1 MTDILLIII
10 TISTYI
16 FIFCITK
23 FIVMPY
29 FNKKNE
35 LLEKDV
41 KNKANTFFS
50 TIDIASVDKL
60 ITEYIQKYIDRYIV
74 YKFISNKKL
83 YINEESTDTMI
94 KDVTKNV
101 MRDISELYVFY
112 FKLLYS
118 IDDTEDLI
126 RYVHDKVMIQTI
138 DSVSSYNKSIE

>member
-1 MTDILLIII
+1 MTDILLIVI

>member
-50 TIDIASVDKL
+50 TIDIVSVDKL

>member
-16 FIFCITK
+16 FIFCVTK

-50 TIDIASVDKL
+50 TIDIVSVDKL

>member
-1 MTDILLIII
+1 MTDILLIVI

-35 LLEKDV
+35 LLEKDI

-50 TIDIASVDKL
+50 TIDIESVNKI

-101 MRDISELYVFY
+101 MRDMSELYVFY

>member
-1 MTDILLIII
+1 MTDILLIVI
-10 TISTYI
+10 TITTYI

-50 TIDIASVDKL
+50 NIDIESVNKL

-83 YINEESTDTMI
+83 YIDEESTDTMI

-118 IDDTEDLI
+118 IENTEDLI
-126 RYVHDKVMIQTI
+126 RYVHDKVMIQTV

>member
-1 MTDILLIII
+1 
-10 TISTYI
+10 
-16 FIFCITK
+16 
-23 FIVMPY
+23 MPY

-50 TIDIASVDKL
+50 TIDIESVNKL

>member
-1 MTDILLIII
+1 MTDILLIAI

-16 FIFCITK
+16 FIFCIAK

-50 TIDIASVDKL
+50 TIDIESVNKL

-83 YINEESTDTMI
+83 YIDEESTDTMI

-118 IDDTEDLI
+118 IENTEDLI
-126 RYVHDKVMIQTI
+126 RYVHDKVMIQTV